1 MKVLHITKGAPEGA
15 IKTIIDNQAG
25 SHEVT
30 VVDLHQDKDYG
41 KLLELVQ
48 VSDRVI
54 TW

>member
-1 MKVLHITKGAPEGA
+1 MKVLHITKGKPEGA
-15 IKTIIDNQAG
+15 AKTIIDNQAG
-25 SHEVT
+25 SHDIT
-30 VVDLHQDKDYG
+30 VVDLLQEKDYG